1 MYNKFD
7 KLIKTVIFWKIL
19 EILRTTE
26 QHKNFNILKPLII
39 KRIQESSNKM
49 LRIQDIF

>member
-7 KLIKTVIFWKIL
+7 KLIKTV
-19 EILRTTE
+19 ILRTTE